1 MRAEEDAERDAI
13 RARAIADAAEAAT
26 KLWERGGEIAEQ
38 IATAGRR
45 LERAVATTASA
56 LQAADRGAANAGD
69 RAAKQSRVLAKRLE
83 EVDGAAVSLCAQLT
97 DALARAVEKGEA
109 TTAAATRHK
118 ETAARLQKEHEA
130 DVKRAKEALKK
141 SKQKEEAAEAKAR
154 KEETRAKKAEADAAR
169 KKTALEVEVNRLKA
183 TIEELALRASSSAS
197 DSESPPKPQVQS
209 RPTPTTVQPG
219 QLPPTPA
226 MTLMPPLLHA
236 SSRPPWSAP
245 GDSPVTHQLTQELVE
260 DAIPAPA
267 HRVETS
273 LSTIVAGPTA
283 AQTADMVA
291 KSRRLERTASRPAC
305 SSGNPMRSPAAT
317 PTPIPINSAPRR
329 QNPAATNTNA
339 RVKMAAT
346 VRIGHCARAVIEP
359 LLPVP
364 PRCSAGRPGSVA
376 RHRPDSATGAR
387 RRRAPAVPRRR

>member
-1 MRAEEDAERDAI
+1 LSSSPADRAAYLEALKIHSENVDLGRRERDVAAEALVAISAPEPIVDLEPKEEGARVNVSVPAPVEEILAGADDRAKIRDAMRAEEDAERDAI
-13 RARAIADAAEAAT
+13 RARAVADAAEAAT

-38 IATAGRR
+38 IATAERR

-226 MTLMPPLLHA
+226 TTLMPPLLHA

-273 LSTIVAGPTA
+273 LSS
-283 AQTADMVA
+283 D
-291 KSRRLERTASRPAC
+291 
-305 SSGNPMRSPAAT
+305 
-317 PTPIPINSAPRR
+317 
-329 QNPAATNTNA
+329 
-339 RVKMAAT
+339 
-346 VRIGHCARAVIEP
+346 
-359 LLPVP
+359 
-364 PRCSAGRPGSVA
+364 
-376 RHRPDSATGAR
+376 R
-387 RRRAPAVPRRR
+387 RRTHRGADRRGRARQAPLRREDLAAPEAS